1 MVKKFVDERFD
12 GLKPIIDDRDVSELS
27 VGSDSPITEGD
38 MNLVDC
44 WSKDQTYLRRG
55 WQMKAVKLLG

>member
-1 MVKKFVDERFD
+1 MVKNLVDERFD
-12 GLKPIIDDRDVSELS
+12 RLKPIEDDRDVSDLS

-38 MNLVDC
+38 MNLLDG
-44 WSKDQTYLRRG
+44 WSKDQPYLRRG